1 MLVNN
6 GFYCCLLLTAV
17 VLVSLVNVSRQHGYL
32 SDPPS
37 RASAW
42 LVDKDFYE
50 CCKNYDYN
58 QMYCG
63 GKVHQWEVNGGR
75 CGICGDPWDGDRE
88 YEKGGDKYLGKIV
101 KTYVRNQPMSVKV
114 QVNGF

>member
-1 MLVNN
+1 MSLNWISV
-6 GFYCCLLLTAV
+6 T
-17 VLVSLVNVSRQHGYL
+17 VLSFLMIDLSQQHGYL

-42 LVDKDFYE
+42 LVDKDFVD

-63 GKVHQWEVNGGR
+63 GKMRQWEVNGGR
-75 CGICGDPWDGDRE
+75 CGICGDAWDGDRE
-88 YEKGGDKYLGKIV
+88 YEKGGGKYLGKIV
-101 KTYVRNQPMSVKV
+101 KAFVKNTPMSVKV
-114 QVNGF
+114 QVSCY